1 MWGIN
6 MDKILNNPLL
16 AFAAGFGVFVVVFL
30 LLDVTIMSMQGL
42 SLIFSG

>member
-1 MWGIN
+1 MWGIDMN
-6 MDKILNNPLL
+6 KILENAWL

-30 LLDVTIMSMQGL
+30 LLDVTMMNMQGL